1 MRLEEFRAQYVDA
14 RGYQPLSK
22 PARRYG
28 QDACNVG
35 DEGGF
40 AVPVQDNNEALDVL
54 MEAIKA
60 AGHEDKVGGVR
71 QRGICA
77 GCGSN
82 GEHARTWKRR
92 CVGVGVL

>member
-1 MRLEEFRAQYVDA
+1 MRMH
-14 RGYQPLSK
+14 PLGDSGGVALD
-22 PARRYG
+22 PSRRYG